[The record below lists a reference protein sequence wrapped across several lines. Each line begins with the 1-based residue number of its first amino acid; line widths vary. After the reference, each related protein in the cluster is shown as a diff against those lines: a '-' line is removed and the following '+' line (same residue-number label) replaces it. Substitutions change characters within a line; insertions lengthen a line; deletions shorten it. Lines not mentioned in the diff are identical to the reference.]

1 METINKHNSKSARVL
16 ILIVGAGVLLLVGLA
31 GLAMCTGRSDT
42 LPTKISELDASAGT
56 IYTSSFMDMAGN
68 PQSLGQW
75 QHKLLVINFWAT
87 WCSPCKEEMPI
98 FANLQKKYAAKGLQ
112 IIGIAADSP
121 SNVANFAQK
130 LSVGY
135 PLLPDEGGAIEF
147 SKRLGN
153 RLGLLPHTVIIRP
166 GGEVISAR
174 LGIIRED
181 EFEAVIIK
189 NLPK

>member
-1 METINKHNSKSARVL
+1 METVSKYNAKSARVL
-16 ILIVGAGVLLLVGLA
+16 ILIIGAGFVLLVGLA
-31 GLAMCTGRSDT
+31 GVAMCTGRSNS
-42 LPTKISELDASAGT
+42 LPTKFGEIDASAGI
-56 IYTSSFMDMAGN
+56 IYTSSFMDMAGK

-87 WCSPCKEEMPI
+87 WCGPCKEEMPI
-98 FANLQKKYAAKGLQ
+98 FTSLQKKYAAKGLQ
-112 IIGIAADSP
+112 IVGIAADSP
-121 SNVANFAQK
+121 SNVVNFAQK
-130 LSVGY
+130 IHVGY

-166 GGEVISAR
+166 GGEVISAH
-174 LGIIRED
+174 LGVVRQG
-181 EFEAVIIK
+181 EFEAIIIK